1 MVVAHE
7 RAGEEPPNAPDS
19 APTRADA
26 LRRIAAKVSGR
37 LDLDGLFRDVID
49 ESFALFGVDQAG
61 LWTYDD
67 SPTPL
72 RLVAQ
77 RGLSPEIL
85 DIIETLPRDART
97 SGLDALRER
106 EVRVLKGSLG
116 TTLPAIR
123 AIYRRA
129 GIRTICFVPIIFRDT
144 PLGLLVLYHG

>member
-61 LWTYDD
+61 LWTYDE

-85 DIIETLPRDART
+85 EDHRNASARRPDA
-97 SGLDALRER
+97 G
-106 EVRVLKGSLG
+106 
-116 TTLPAIR
+116 P
-123 AIYRRA
+123 RRA
-129 GIRTICFVPIIFRDT
+129 ARARCPGAQGQLRNDAAGDPGDLSTGRD
-144 PLGLLVLYHG
+144 PDDLLRPDHLP